1 MPIKKQQSMRTT
13 RITFDMLKA
22 ATTLT
27 KSSSETPE
35 AHMARVTHLH
45 LQAKRIEKIEGL
57 ELCTNLKVLY
67 LYDNCISKIENLDFT
82 TNLQYLQ
89 LQNNNIKEIPPM
101 PFPALIKLYI
111 DENNVEYLTGL
122 ERCTRLEELRIA
134 RQRSQKI
141 SFDPR
146 SLAAFSRTLMSL
158 DISGNGIVD
167 CSPFL
172 VLRGLRKLLCANN
185 KLENLDD
192 MKDLMSLSYL
202 GEIDF
207 RGNPACSILKYRD
220 HMISASSDAL
230 TILDE
235 LAVPKHQ
242 QVAIKGLM
250 KHRRRI
256 MGMGYI
262 EAQMQS
268 GEEQMNMS
276 EFENA
281 ESIEAL
287 PRTAST

>member
-1 MPIKKQQSMRTT
+1 
-13 RITFDMLKA
+13 
-22 ATTLT
+22 
-27 KSSSETPE
+27 
-35 AHMARVTHLH
+35 MARVTHLH

-89 LQNNNIKEIPPM
+89 LQNNSINEIPPM

-111 DENNVEYLTGL
+111 DENSVEYLTGL
-122 ERCTRLEELRIA
+122 ERCTKLEELRIA
-134 RQRSQKI
+134 RQRLPAQI
-141 SFDPR
+141 SLQFDPK
-146 SLAAFSRTLMSL
+146 SLGAFSRTLLSL
-158 DISGNGIVD
+158 DISGNGIVN

-172 VLRGLRKLLCANN
+172 VLRGLRKLLCSDN
-185 KLENLDD
+185 KLDNLDD
-192 MKDLMSLSYL
+192 MKDLISLPYL

-207 RGNPACSILKYRD
+207 RGNPACAISKYRD

-230 TILDE
+230 TVLDE

-268 GEEQMNMS
+268 GAEQMNMS

-281 ESIEAL
+281 ESIEVDRAAVSTAL